1 MLRMAG
7 VSNVFALENGGMGWR
22 LAGEDLQEGAGRSRP
37 GRGGS
42 APAWVEQ
49 ATARLAQSAQ
59 IRTLAVQDFMI
70 LRESGEPFY
79 AVDIRVP
86 REFQEGRI
94 SGSISIPA
102 GQFALQHENFLA
114 VRRAPVVMIADD
126 AIRPVWA
133 AALGQSLGFPRV
145 FVLDGGIPAWAN
157 AGNPIDRGVKAA
169 PVFGLSAAL
178 QQVSPIDRRALSA
191 LLERDAAHVLDVR
204 GSGEFVSG
212 HIPGSRWLARGRIE
226 LDIERM
232 VPDRGAPVVTVCD
245 NGARSTLAAA
255 TLRALGHRDVRYL
268 EGGINAWQ
276 AAGQAVSVGFDGA
289 DVTREE
295 AQADIGST
303 QWTGPLART
312 RADMEKYL
320 ADEQALAHR

>member
-1 MLRMAG
+1 VPQVSAKELTERRQRGERLVVIDVRTEEEFFKGHVPDAYHIPGGDLLLDLPSLPEIGDHTIVVSCAGRTRGILGAEMLRMAG

-212 HIPGSRWLARGRIE
+212 HIPGSRWLARGRI
-226 LDIERM
+226 
-232 VPDRGAPVVTVCD
+232 
-245 NGARSTLAAA
+245 
-255 TLRALGHRDVRYL
+255 
-268 EGGINAWQ
+268 
-276 AAGQAVSVGFDGA
+276 
-289 DVTREE
+289 
-295 AQADIGST
+295 
-303 QWTGPLART
+303 
-312 RADMEKYL
+312 
-320 ADEQALAHR
+320 